1 MSTRLKQRYQNF
13 SKSLQLL
20 EDALDIEN
28 PSIVEQA
35 GTIQFYEM
43 TFELAWKC
51 LKDFF
56 QEQGL
61 DVKYPREVLK
71 TGIEKEILSKGDVW
85 MQALTDRNLTSH
97 LYDEQAAIQAA
108 DAIRKS
114 YSPLLVQLNAFLKGH
129 LDLEGPE

>member
-13 SKSLQLL
+13 SKSLKLL
-20 EDALDIEN
+20 EDALEIKN

-35 GTIQFYEM
+35 GIIQFYEM
-43 TFELAWKC
+43 TFELARKC

-61 DVKYPREVLK
+61 DVKYPRDVLK

-114 YSPLLVQLNAFLKGH
+114 YSPLLVELNAFLKRH
-129 LDLEGPE
+129 LENAE

>member
-13 SKSLQLL
+13 SKSLKLL
-20 EDALDIEN
+20 EDALEIEN

-108 DAIRKS
+108 EAIRKS
-114 YSPLLVQLNAFLKGH
+114 YSPLLVDLHAFLKRH
-129 LDLEGPE
+129 LDLEG

>member
-1 MSTRLKQRYQNF
+1 MTTRLKQRYQNF

-114 YSPLLVQLNAFLKGH
+114 YSPLLVELNAFLKGH

>member
-1 MSTRLKQRYQNF
+1 MK
-13 SKSLQLL
+13 LL

-97 LYDEQAAIQAA
+97 LYDEPG
-108 DAIRKS
+108 RKC
-114 YSPLLVQLNAFLKGH
+114 YQKIV
-129 LDLEGPE
+129 

>member
-13 SKSLQLL
+13 SKSLKLL
-20 EDALDIEN
+20 EDALEIEN

-35 GTIQFYEM
+35 GIIQFYEM

-56 QEQGL
+56 QDQGL
-61 DVKYPREVLK
+61 DVKYPREVFK
-71 TGIEKEILSKGDVW
+71 TGILKEILKKGDVW
-85 MQALTDRNLTSH
+85 LQALTDRNLTSH

-108 DAIRKS
+108 EAIRVS
-114 YSPLLVQLNAFLKGH
+114 YSPLLVELNTFLKHH
-129 LDLEGPE
+129 LESLE